1 VRPLLCCRFGW
12 RSGCSMCTWA
22 LIGGAGGRLRT
33 SCGISNS
40 SWGSV
45 GSGDGSLEVSLLKV
59 LPMSEITPDKVLEM
73 LLALDLR
80 LVACAWS
87 WRFSSSVFRGGLRL
101 EASLVGSTL
110 ISSSFRFS
118 RWDTDMMAVG

>member
-1 VRPLLCCRFGW
+1 
-12 RSGCSMCTWA
+12 
-22 LIGGAGGRLRT
+22 
-33 SCGISNS
+33 
-40 SWGSV
+40 V

-87 WRFSSSVFRGGLRL
+87 WGFSSSVFRGGLRL